1 MPKDRAAICGHDRQI
16 KYLEKLRA
24 HGMPVSAFL
33 FSGRDEVGKKTV
45 ALSFFAGLFCKGK
58 RAPGVLA
65 CLDCESC
72 KRIIGATH
80 PDFPIL
86 AGEEEIGIDEV
97 RELKRRLSL
106 HSYLG
111 SYRGVLIDDAH
122 RLTAQAQG
130 ALLKMVEEPTSRTLF
145 FFVTSMPHLLFETV
159 RSRLLELSF
168 ALVSEDDMRRW
179 AEINFPKAK
188 DVDSSLAIAEGR
200 PGRLMRFLENPEAL
214 KEEKARISK
223 FEPLLKMPVV
233 DQFLFSERLT
243 GEGDSEIRSFFQF
256 LIGKMRNRVLDGNAG
271 SGLRERLSGVLT
283 LYFQLETTNVNK
295 RLLIDS
301 AFLESR
307 NL

>member
-1 MPKDRAAICGHDRQI
+1 MPKDRAAICGHGRQI
-16 KYLEKLRA
+16 KYLEKLRV

-45 ALSFFAGLFCKGK
+45 ALSFVAGLFCKEK

-65 CLDCESC
+65 CLNCESC
-72 KRIIGATH
+72 QRITGGTH
-80 PDFPIL
+80 PDFPIF

-122 RLTAQAQG
+122 RLTAQAQA
-130 ALLKMVEEPTSRTLF
+130 ALLKMVEEPNSNTLF

-168 ALVSEDDMRRW
+168 ASVPEDEMRRW
-179 AEINFPKAK
+179 AETNFQKTK
-188 DVDSSLAIAEGR
+188 DMESSLAIAEGR

-223 FEPLLKMPVV
+223 FEPLLTMPVV

-243 GEGDSEIRSFFQF
+243 GEGESEVRRFFQF
-256 LIGKMRNRVLDGNAG
+256 LIGEMRDRVLNGNAG
-271 SGLRERLSGVLT
+271 SGLRERLSDVLD

-295 RLLIDS
+295 RLLVDS
-301 AFLESR
+301 ALLESR